1 MRAQTPSYVVS
12 TKIQLPESIAN
23 LLEKSFRI
31 SNSAYNEALINLE
44 EKLQKELA
52 NFDKT
57 KPYRFFFIDYGQPSK
72 MSCKLVPSEN
82 DTIFINIVHEQRKKT
97 THKKSGNID
106 ITYTVW
112 ADECEMPDSYHAL
125 TAFYENER
133 TVNATDDL
141 VKTMTEMIQ
150 EIFDAAEQDN

>member
-1 MRAQTPSYVVS
+1 MQ
-12 TKIQLPESIAN
+12 I
-23 LLEKSFRI
+23 
-31 SNSAYNEALINLE
+31 INLE
-44 EKLQKELA
+44 QKLQTEL
-52 NFDKT
+52 NYFNEE
-57 KPYRFFFIDYGQPSK
+57 KPYTHFFIDYGQPSQ

-133 TVNATDDL
+133 TVNVTDDL
-141 VKTMTEMIQ
+141 VKTMTHMIQ
-150 EIFDAAEQDN
+150 EIFDVVERDN